1 MVNKKILGIA
11 AIIIIIA
18 AVASAYYVTAA
29 SANTIKQGY
38 IPGTGDALVFIAYE
52 KGYFKDE
59 GLDVQLTQFSSVV
72 DENNALAS
80 GKIDVMAGGVG
91 EPLNLIQ
98 KGKNLTVIGGVMAGD
113 SAVIANASEVSTL
126 QNITNFKGKTVATV
140 KTSTGDVVWRAALK
154 NAGVNESSIN
164 IVEYKTPGDV
174 IQAVKSGK
182 ADAGIVWPPFEY
194 TAQQQN
200 LSIVK
205 YSNDYIPN
213 LPCCRVTLQT
223 STLKENPDKWVRYE
237 EALIKAYD
245 FYKTNP
251 DESVNITAKYVTMD
265 KSVLK
270 TALYAQQLSLSPDPN
285 KAGTLKYWSIMNDIG
300 YANTGTTDLSQYI
313 NNTIYK
319 TALDDVIKE
328 NPDNSNYKELTTEYA
343 ANDA

>member
-1 MVNKKILGIA
+1 MVNKKIFGIA
-11 AIIIIIA
+11 IIIIIIA
-18 AVASAYYVTAA
+18 AAASAYYVTAA

-59 GLDVQLTQFSSVV
+59 GLNVQLTPFSSVV

-98 KGKNLTVIGGVMAGD
+98 KGKNLTVIGGIMAGD
-113 SAVIANASEVSTL
+113 SAIIANASEVSTL
-126 QNITNFKGKTVATV
+126 QDINNFKGKTVATV

-251 DESVNITAKYVTMD
+251 DESVDITAKYVKMD

-285 KAGTLKYWSIMNDIG
+285 KAGTLNYWSIMNQIG

-313 NNTIYK
+313 NTTIYK
-319 TALDDVIKE
+319 TALDDIIKQ
-328 NPDNSNYKELTTEYA
+328 NPNNSNYKELATEYA
-343 ANDA
+343 ANDE

>member
-80 GKIDVMAGGVG
+80 GKINVMAGGVG

-251 DESVNITAKYVTMD
+251 DESVDITAKYVTMN

-285 KAGTLKYWSIMNDIG
+285 KAGTLKYWSIMNQIG

-313 NNTIYK
+313 NTTIYK

-328 NPDNSNYKELTTEYA
+328 NPDNSNYKELATEYA